1 MMESNKSRSI
11 AGFSG
16 STRALH
22 NGLVFLLA
30 VALTGAETVATF
42 AKQSPAPDAATVASQ
57 VKQFGVGKS
66 VKVTLA
72 GGEKLRGHIKSIDAD
87 SFTVKLSKAG
97 GERAI
102 PYAQVTEVKDPGP
115 LMWMLIGAAAV
126 ILIIVIVH
134 HHPGL

>member
-1 MMESNKSRSI
+1 MGSNKSRSI

-16 STRALH
+16 STQALRK
-22 NGLVFLLA
+22 GLVFLLA
-30 VALTGAETVATF
+30 VALAGGETVSTF

-57 VKQFGVGKS
+57 VKKFGVGKS
-66 VKVTLA
+66 VKVTLT

-115 LMWMLIGAAAV
+115 LIWMLIGAAAV
-126 ILIIVIVH
+126 ILIIVAVH